1 MISRTQFAISVSGMH
16 VRQVGP
22 HRLIW
27 DHGHV
32 LDAQWL
38 KDVFLKV
45 IVEGKST
52 DTFKRY
58 ASPVDADL

>member
-1 MISRTQFAISVSGMH
+1 MH